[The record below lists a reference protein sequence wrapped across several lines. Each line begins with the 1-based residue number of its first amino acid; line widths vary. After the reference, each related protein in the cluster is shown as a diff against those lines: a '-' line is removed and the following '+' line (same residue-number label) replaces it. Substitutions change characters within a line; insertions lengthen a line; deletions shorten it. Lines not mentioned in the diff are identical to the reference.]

1 MIIARLIGGLGNQL
15 FQYATGKSLALKNNT
30 ILKLDLRHFDG
41 VDPEY
46 RKYALAPFNI
56 EENFASQ
63 KEIKAIE
70 ASGINKLLEKFKPY
84 YRHSVVSYQ
93 GYDFDRNIL
102 ALGDNV
108 ILDGYWQSEKYFK
121 DIADTIKKE
130 YILNKGLSDK
140 AKGIE
145 EKIKRSNSI
154 SLHIRRGDYLNDKFS
169 KIYTEITTNFY
180 NKAIY
185 LINKEVANP
194 VFFIFSDDAEW
205 VNEHF
210 NLAYD
215 KFIVSGQGIPDYEE
229 LMLMSVCKHNIIAN
243 STFSWWG
250 AWLNSNPQKTVIA
263 PVNWLKVDNYK
274 IDDLVPGE
282 WVKL

>member
-1 MIIARLIGGLGNQL
+1 
-15 FQYATGKSLALKNNT
+15 
-30 ILKLDLRHFDG
+30 
-41 VDPEY
+41 
-46 RKYALAPFNI
+46 
-56 EENFASQ
+56 
-63 KEIKAIE
+63 
-70 ASGINKLLEKFKPY
+70 
-84 YRHSVVSYQ
+84 
-93 GYDFDRNIL
+93 
-102 ALGDNV
+102 
-108 ILDGYWQSEKYFK
+108 
-121 DIADTIKKE
+121 
-130 YILNKGLSDK
+130 LNKGLSDK

-169 KIYTEITTNFY
+169 KIYTEITTSFY

-185 LINKEVANP
+185 LINKEAADP

-229 LMLMSVCKHNIIAN
+229 LMLMSICKHNIIAN